1 MKSED
6 GSKGRDEAAWEG
18 QAGVVQFKN
27 KFFKKPFYGDT
38 NILTVAFVEIHI
50 YIYQTK
56 YQKTENTG
64 GRVFTAFLSQAGCCA
79 SQVKFCCNIISH
91 RKLNTKRYYYF

>member
-6 GSKGRDEAAWEG
+6 GSKRGDEAAWEG

-50 YIYQTK
+50 YILSNKISKNRK
-56 YQKTENTG
+56 YWWSSFYGIFITS
-64 GRVFTAFLSQAGCCA
+64 RLCLAG
-79 SQVKFCCNIISH
+79 
-91 RKLNTKRYYYF
+91 